1 MHFALVTETYPPE
14 VNGVAL
20 TVQHLHEGLCA
31 LGHHVEL
38 IRPRRPNEP
47 ESAQEGLVL
56 GPSLPLP
63 RYPSLRF
70 GLPIGRRL
78 LARWRQCP
86 PDAVYIATEGPLGY
100 SALRAARRLGI
111 PVATGYH
118 TRFPE
123 FMRHYR
129 LGALAPLA
137 ERWLRRFHN
146 RAQATL
152 VPTRALCEELR
163 QRRYLAPCLLTRGV
177 DTALFHP
184 GRRDEG
190 LRRALGLSERD
201 LLVIYVGRIAP
212 EKNLG
217 LAVRAFRAIAE
228 RRPDARY
235 LWVGDGPART
245 ELARENPD
253 FLFIGTRRGEELARH
268 FASADL
274 FLFPSLTDT
283 FGNVVLEAMASG
295 VATVAYDDGAARE
308 HLAEGC
314 GVRVPAGDEHGF
326 IAAALGLAM
335 ADDARAQAGYAAR
348 RQAETLDQARVAGD
362 FARLLAELALRK
374 SSSR

>member
-31 LGHHVEL
+31 LGHRVEL
-38 IRPRRPNEP
+38 IRPRRPNESK
-47 ESAQEGLVL
+47 SAHEWLVL

-78 LARWRQCP
+78 LARWRECA

-100 SALRAARRLGI
+100 SALRAARRMGI

-129 LGALAPLA
+129 LGALAPVA

-163 QRRYLAPCLLTRGV
+163 QRRYLAPRLLTRGV

-184 GRRDEG
+184 RRRDEG

-235 LWVGDGPART
+235 LWVGDGPARA

-295 VATVAYDDGAARE
+295 IATVAYDDGAARE

-314 GVRVPAGDEHGF
+314 GVRVPAGDEQGF
-326 IAAALGLAM
+326 IAAALGLAL

-348 RQAETLDQARVAGD
+348 RQAETLDHARVAGD
-362 FARLLAELALRK
+362 FARLLAELALRQ